1 MSVAVSREHSIQ
13 PFMYLFF
20 FQITEWINQPKS
32 CKVVIV
38 SIPRVGSMTLPTSAL
53 QCSVIILLWDFIA
66 LLSLFSSSYTLL
78 LLFSGR
84 GSAAASFIVTFLNKS
99 TLLLFGRGGL
109 SLAIILLL
117 TTFLH
122 YPLTT
127 LSLLKMALVLGIE
140 CFVGFTAKN
149 TILDISFI
157 SAFNTNRDLN
167 LNWIKFTIAA
177 FL

>member
-13 PFMYLFF
+13 PFVYLFL
-20 FQITEWINQPKS
+20 FQIIVRINLPKPW
-32 CKVVIV
+32 KVVIV

-99 TLLLFGRGGL
+99 TLLLFGGGGL

-140 CFVGFTAKN
+140 CFVGFTAKKEHY
-149 TILDISFI
+149 LDYFFHFS
-157 SAFNTNRDLN
+157 N
-167 LNWIKFTIAA
+167 
-177 FL
+177 

>member
-1 MSVAVSREHSIQ
+1 MEVICCIQ
-13 PFMYLFF
+13 LALYSTMYLSF

-32 CKVVIV
+32 CKVVLV

-78 LLFSGR
+78 LFSGR
-84 GSAAASFIVTFLNKS
+84 DSAATSFIVTFLNKS
-99 TLLLFGRGGL
+99 TLLLFGGGGL

-157 SAFNTNRDLN
+157 SVFSTDRDLN
-167 LNWIKFTIAA
+167 LNWTEFAIAA